1 MRPMKNGI
9 VVQLRIIE
17 MICYSVT
24 DRWGMHYLF
33 LHRLA
38 NATVTAA
45 YDVQS
50 GLHAFDLLSGSVV
63 VALGGQAVGETLADA
78 SGCVEVHVVGVGTVA
93 YLPGQL
99 VVGVAVVNEGEDAEV
114 LLDIRGTVLQ
124 RALVAVVVAVPF
136 DDIAPDGIDAAAD
149 VEVGLVTTVASL
161 RTFRDKTTLHQ
172 HHGDAGRIL
181 CQVTLRAFAR
191 DGDVQLVVLFIGL
204 DVYLQTHKG
213 GLQQFLHHIVAQ
225 FV

>member
-33 LHRLA
+33 LHRLT

-50 GLHAFDLLSGSVV
+50 GLHAVDLLSGSVV
-63 VALGGQAVGETLADA
+63 VAFGGHAVGETLADA

-93 YLPGQL
+93 YLPG
-99 VVGVAVVNEGEDAEV
+99 
-114 LLDIRGTVLQ
+114 
-124 RALVAVVVAVPF
+124 
-136 DDIAPDGIDAAAD
+136 
-149 VEVGLVTTVASL
+149 
-161 RTFRDKTTLHQ
+161 
-172 HHGDAGRIL
+172 
-181 CQVTLRAFAR
+181 
-191 DGDVQLVVLFIGL
+191 
-204 DVYLQTHKG
+204 
-213 GLQQFLHHIVAQ
+213 
-225 FV
+225 